1 MKKALKRYFKIVLVC
16 FGIIILSLFLLKSII
31 NSNNDIL
38 FKKEYS
44 NNSWSNENKDFYIYK
59 DGTIKKYNNGITKKQ
74 AKISKDELKKLKD
87 LAKTISNETEVIN
100 TNSGSLLDAMSA
112 SAADAGVIKYSI
124 YSDKLSSFILL
135 NESGNTPV
143 INKSENTYDII
154 NFADSLFNKYLN
166 DIFQWGDDKW

>member
-44 NNSWSNENKDFYIYK
+44 NNSWSYESKGFYIYK
-59 DGTIKKYNNGITKKQ
+59 DGTIKEYNNGITKKQ

-112 SAADAGVIKYSI
+112 SAADGGVTEYSI
-124 YSDKLSSFILL
+124 YSDKLSRFILL
-135 NESGNTPV
+135 KKSSTTPV
-143 INKSENTYDII
+143 INTSENTYDILD
-154 NFADSLFNKYLN
+154 FADTLYNKYLN
-166 DIFQWGDDKW
+166 NIFQ

>member
-87 LAKTISNETEVIN
+87 LAKTISNETEVID
-100 TNSGSLLDAMSA
+100 TNSGTLNAMLGGF
-112 SAADAGVIKYSI
+112 ADAGVTEYSI
-124 YSDKLSSFILL
+124 YSDKLSRFILL
-135 NESGNTPV
+135 KESGRTPV
-143 INKSENTYDII
+143 INTSENTYNILD
-154 NFADSLFNKYLN
+154 FADTLFNKYVN
-166 DIFQWGDDKW
+166 DIFQ

>member
-16 FGIIILSLFLLKSII
+16 FGIIILSLFLLKSTI

-38 FKKEYS
+38 FKKEYT
-44 NNSWSNENKDFYIYK
+44 NNSWSNENKGFYIYK
-59 DGTIKKYNNGITKKQ
+59 DGTIKEYNNGITKKQ

-100 TNSGSLLDAMSA
+100 AKSGTLNAMLGA
-112 SAADAGVIKYSI
+112 AADAGVTEYSI

-135 NESGNTPV
+135 KKSSTTPV
-143 INKSENTYDII
+143 INKSENTYDILD
-154 NFADSLFNKYLN
+154 FADTLYNKYLN
-166 DIFQWGDDKW
+166 DIFQ